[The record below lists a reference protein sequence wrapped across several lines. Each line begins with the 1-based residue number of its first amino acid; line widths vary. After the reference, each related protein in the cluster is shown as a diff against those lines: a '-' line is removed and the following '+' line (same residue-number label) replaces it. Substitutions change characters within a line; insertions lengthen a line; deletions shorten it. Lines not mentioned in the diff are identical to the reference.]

1 VKEWLSEPDQF
12 AYFMRMYKRSG
23 KVRQEVEDFKN
34 MPGTPD
40 EQAAWM
46 HFTEWL
52 RVTSQ
57 PGLAKAV
64 LDYIA
69 GRRLT

>member
-1 VKEWLSEPDQF
+1 MREWLATPAEF
-12 AYFMRMYKRSG
+12 AYFFNLYRKSG
-23 KVRQEVEDFKN
+23 KVRREVEDFKN

-40 EQAAWM
+40 EQEMWR
-46 HFTEWL
+46 HFTNWIDG
-52 RVTSQ
+52 Q